1 MHASE
6 PPLSV
11 PFGDAVASAANG
23 CEWVQR
29 FLVGFLIIIP
39 AGFLLSLAWVLWS
52 VRPQRRP
59 DANDTMQG
67 HRRSMAALHP
77 GRDGGRD
84 GVAGSA
90 AATGALRSGAVGSGT
105 VTEGAV
111 TEGAVATGAGESV

>member
-1 MHASE
+1 M
-6 PPLSV
+6 
-11 PFGDAVASAANG
+11 
-23 CEWVQR
+23 
-29 FLVGFLIIIP
+29 GFLIIIP

-84 GVAGSA
+84 AVAGSA
-90 AATGALRSGAVGSGT
+90 AATGALRSGAVGSGTVGSGT